1 MPQVAIGT
9 PLRRL
14 RKLRADR
21 DTGKVRV
28 MLSFLEEYEEGKAEV
43 LDKERSDVSCTRPLR
58 TILLLRKR
66 GSFRPRL
73 N

>member
-9 PLRRL
+9 PPQPL
-14 RKLRADR
+14 RKLGADG
-21 DTGKVRV
+21 DTGKVGV
-28 MLSFLEEYEEGKAEV
+28 MLSFLEEYEEGKPEV

>member
-14 RKLRADR
+14 RKLGADR
-21 DTGKVRV
+21 DTGKVRI

-43 LDKERSDVSCTRPLR
+43 LDNDWSDVSYTRPLR

-66 GSFRPRL
+66 GSFWP
-73 N
+73 